1 MDDPLH
7 QNSHPDMV
15 DENLLEMSELSQQRP
30 KLDAPPEPEVLVET
44 VLSHDSDDPPDTDP
58 ATATPRPRDAMER
71 AVTTMINIALN
82 FFVAVAICAI
92 VMICIFLVKV
102 GGALVLMIVVV
113 LVTVMMSLACFLDQ
127 VMKEDENWKP
137 VRSKIQQF
145 KAFATAAI
153 LEEVHNFK
161 RDWNEHLLLTDGT
174 VTNNDDAVLRD
185 DDNDD
190 EPNVFVATGV
200 DTSKKR
206 MFRRGKAGSGGG
218 GGGKS
223 VVFQLV
229 KPFLR
234 IRKLGRRKKDKNTS
248 TNPENASEAYVPP
261 MV

>member
-1 MDDPLH
+1 MSMDNPLH
-7 QNSHPDMV
+7 SSHPDMA
-15 DENLLEMSELSQQRP
+15 DENLLEMSELPHRLS
-30 KLDAPPEPEVLVET
+30 KLEEPPAEEEVLVET
-44 VLSHDSDDPPDTDP
+44 VLSHDSDNDADATPP
-58 ATATPRPRDAMER
+58 TPRPRDAMER
-71 AVTTMINIALN
+71 AVTTMINVSLN
-82 FFVAVAICAI
+82 FFVAVAICAVI
-92 VMICIFLVKV
+92 MICIFLVNV

-113 LVTVMMSLACFLDQ
+113 LVTVMISLACFLDQ
-127 VMKEDENWKP
+127 VMREDENWKP

-145 KAFATAAI
+145 KVFATAAI

-174 VTNNDDAVLRD
+174 VTNNDDEILH
-185 DDNDD
+185 DDND
-190 EPNVFVATGV
+190 PSIFVATGA

-206 MFRRGKAGSGGG
+206 MFRRGKGSGGG

-234 IRKLGRRKKDKNTS
+234 IRKLGRRRKDKNTA
-248 TNPENASEAYVPP
+248 NDPENSSEAYVPP